1 MNDGANED
9 EIEIDELTVE
19 LPEGD
24 DPLAGQAMA
33 QQVIRRLAELLGEWV
48 GEVNSAAFVA
58 ALESHSDGKFPDT
71 SEAVAGR
78 VCW

>member
-33 QQVIRRLAELLGEWV
+33 QQVIRWLAELLGE
-48 GEVNSAAFVA
+48 
-58 ALESHSDGKFPDT
+58 
-71 SEAVAGR
+71 
-78 VCW
+78 

>member
-1 MNDGANED
+1 MSDDANED

-33 QQVIRRLAELLGEWV
+33 QQVIRQLAVLLGE
-48 GEVNSAAFVA
+48 
-58 ALESHSDGKFPDT
+58 
-71 SEAVAGR
+71 
-78 VCW
+78 